1 MHRVLS
7 QGALR
12 QVAYVRSVIVG
23 LSVCEARLAVS
34 VCIVGRLPTGPGQR
48 WVSTS
53 AFNRAVERPKLQ
65 PEDQDPPG
73 LAGTEPVYGAESSKL
88 PVEAL
93 PEAPP
98 EAPEIDPL
106 QDKSIGLV
114 QRFKKTFKQ
123 YGKVMIPVHL
133 LTSSVWF
140 GTFYYAAMQG
150 VNVVPFLEFI
160 GLPEKI
166 VGLLNHSSGGYA
178 LTAYAMYKIATPAR
192 YTVTLGG
199 TSFSVQYLRKHGY
212 FSTPPPVK
220 DYLQDRMEETR
231 EKLTEKMEETKEL
244 FSEKM
249 EETKELLSGKME
261 DTKERLSGIS
271 EKMEETKERFS
282 GKMGETKERLSGK
295 MEETKELFSGKMEET
310 KERLSGKMEE
320 TKERFSGKMEE
331 TKERLSGKMEE
342 TKDIFSDKLQ
352 ETKDKVSYR
361 KKLD

>member
-1 MHRVLS
+1 ILHS
-7 QGALR
+7 
-12 QVAYVRSVIVG
+12 I
-23 LSVCEARLAVS
+23 
-34 VCIVGRLPTGPGQR
+34 
-48 WVSTS
+48 W
-53 AFNRAVERPKLQ
+53 
-65 PEDQDPPG
+65 PE
-73 LAGTEPVYGAESSKL
+73 
-88 PVEAL
+88 
-93 PEAPP
+93 
-98 EAPEIDPL
+98 
-106 QDKSIGLV
+106 
-114 QRFKKTFKQ
+114 
-123 YGKVMIPVHL
+123 
-133 LTSSVWF
+133 LTSVNLYILHSIWPELTNLYILHSIWPELTSLYILHSIWPELTCIF
-140 GTFYYAAMQG
+140 HRG

-261 DTKERLSGIS
+261 DTKERLSD
-271 EKMEETKERFS
+271 M
-282 GKMGETKERLSGK
+282 
-295 MEETKELFSGKMEET
+295 
-310 KERLSGKMEE
+310 
-320 TKERFSGKMEE
+320 
-331 TKERLSGKMEE
+331 
-342 TKDIFSDKLQ
+342 FSDKLQ
-352 ETKDKVSYR
+352 EAKDEVSYR